1 MRHLNDGMEII
12 KTNWITVLGIFSAVF
27 LYAIYL
33 NVTDVNVS
41 RNIFQSILPA
51 LILVLLY
58 GALFWLL
65 FLVLL
70 VPMDIFFVAKVKI
83 DLRAKLFIE
92 WVIVSIPFFYW
103 AIKYRQWIFIVAVFA
118 FLMTQ
123 LLREK
128 SLRHIF

>member
-1 MRHLNDGMEII
+1 MEII
-12 KTNWITVLGIFSAVF
+12 KTNWITVLGIFSMVF

-33 NVTDVNVS
+33 NITDINVS

-51 LILVLLY
+51 LILVVLY

-65 FLVLL
+65 FLSLLVLL
-70 VPMDIFFVAKVKI
+70 DIFFVAKVKV
-83 DLRAKLFIE
+83 DLRVRLLIE
-92 WVIVSIPFFYW
+92 WVIVSIPFIYW
-103 AIKYRQWIFIVAVFA
+103 ALKYKQWILIVAVVA

-128 SLRHIF
+128 CLRQIF

>member
-1 MRHLNDGMEII
+1 MEII